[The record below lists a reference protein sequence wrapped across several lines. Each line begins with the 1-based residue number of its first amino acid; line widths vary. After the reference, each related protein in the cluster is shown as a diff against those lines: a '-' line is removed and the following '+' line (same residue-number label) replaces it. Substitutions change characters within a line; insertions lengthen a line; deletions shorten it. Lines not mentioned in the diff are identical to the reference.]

1 MRVMILYTFEDSGIK
16 YKPEPFPQHVPDDV
30 GQRFVV
36 EGKAKAL
43 DVVPDAPKKRR
54 KIEH

>member
-1 MRVMILYTFEDSGIK
+1 MRVMILYTFEDSGIN

-30 GQRFVV
+30 GQRFIV

-43 DVVPDAPKKRR
+43 DDDKPEAPKRRR
-54 KIEH
+54 KA

>member
-1 MRVMILYTFEDSGIK
+1 MRVMILYTFEDNGIK
-16 YKPEPFPQHVPDDV
+16 YKPEPFPQHVPEEV

>member
-1 MRVMILYTFEDSGIK
+1 MRVMILYTFEDSGIN

-36 EGKAKAL
+36 EGKARSL
-43 DVVPDAPKKRR
+43 DVVADAPKKRR
-54 KIEH
+54 KA